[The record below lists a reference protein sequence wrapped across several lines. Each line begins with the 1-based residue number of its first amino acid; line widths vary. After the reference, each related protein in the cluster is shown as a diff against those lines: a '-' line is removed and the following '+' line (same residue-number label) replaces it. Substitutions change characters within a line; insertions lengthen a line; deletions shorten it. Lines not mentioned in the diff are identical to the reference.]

1 MITRHVK
8 LLIEAEVDADVNPQ
22 DIPAVLEMAFE
33 GTRAYLNT
41 KVTLVSVSELDDPFE
56 AIDETPSRIARWNRL
71 LRSLEV

>member
-22 DIPAVLEMAFE
+22 DIPAVLELAFE

-41 KVTLVSVSELDDPFE
+41 KVTLVSTSEMDDPF
-56 AIDETPSRIARWNRL
+56 APIDETPRRFARLTRRL
-71 LRSLEV
+71 GLA